1 MAEQDKVMIKL
12 QSSDGMEYEVE
23 EHTAEQSKFL
33 QGLMMSPEAR
43 ENGITISDVNGTI
56 LAKVMDYCK
65 KHAEI
70 ADKVELDSWDSA
82 FINVENHILYDL
94 IMAANSLLISSLL
107 HLCGK
112 KFAELIKGH
121 TADEIRETFGI
132 QNDFTP
138 EEAEALRMENLWEF

>member
-23 EHTAEQSKFL
+23 EHTAEQSAFL
-33 QGLMMSPEAR
+33 QGLMMSPNAR
-43 ENGITISDVNGTI
+43 ENRITIPDVNGTI

-65 KHAEI
+65 KHAET
-70 ADKVELDSWDSA
+70 ADKVELDSWDAA
-82 FINVENHILYDL
+82 FIDVENHILYDL
-94 IMAANSLLISSLL
+94 IMAANTLIITSLL

-121 TADEIRETFGI
+121 TADEIRATFHI

-138 EEAEALRMENLWEF
+138 EEVEAVRRENLWEF